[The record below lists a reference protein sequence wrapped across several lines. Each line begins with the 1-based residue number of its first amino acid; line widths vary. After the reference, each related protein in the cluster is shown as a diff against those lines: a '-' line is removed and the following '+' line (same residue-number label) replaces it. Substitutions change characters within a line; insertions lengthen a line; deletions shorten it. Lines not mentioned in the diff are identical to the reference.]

1 MSAHNTTSATP
12 SSLTRIRFRQ
22 VPFRSPLLRE
32 LFFFLGVLR
41 CFSSPAYLPVSSTG
55 SVRIT
60 AQGLPHSEGT
70 GSQPDCGSPV
80 VSLLVYVLHRLIV
93 PRHPPTAHHVLPGHG
108 SLGARGMLPHDA
120 MLGIATHT
128 GRIVLCCANNK
139 QKEKNCLRI
148 SKDGQT
154 GFVANQSQK
163 YVVGKVRLLRKQT
176 LPSDVCI
183 VCSGHSSVTEPQR
196 CGKLISSHPCLPPGL
211 VCGMM
216 IARKQ
221 KLP

>member
-1 MSAHNTTSATP
+1 MSARNTLSATP
-12 SSLTRIRFRQ
+12 SSLARIRFRQ

-41 CFSSPAYLPVSSTG
+41 CFSSPAYLPTSSVG

-108 SLGARGMLPHDA
+108 SLGARGILPHDA
-120 MLGIATHT
+120 FTRYHNTHRT
-128 GRIVLCCANNK
+128 HRRCGVRLK
-139 QKEKNCLRI
+139 QLTKRF
-148 SKDGQT
+148 
-154 GFVANQSQK
+154 FVANQSQK
-163 YVVGKVRLLRKQT
+163 YVLGKVRLLRKQT

-183 VCSGHSSVTEPQR
+183 VCSGHPLDDRKSQLVRKTHLILPLSSTRVFVQDDDCAEA
-196 CGKLISSHPCLPPGL
+196 ISSLE
-211 VCGMM
+211 
-216 IARKQ
+216 RR
-221 KLP
+221 